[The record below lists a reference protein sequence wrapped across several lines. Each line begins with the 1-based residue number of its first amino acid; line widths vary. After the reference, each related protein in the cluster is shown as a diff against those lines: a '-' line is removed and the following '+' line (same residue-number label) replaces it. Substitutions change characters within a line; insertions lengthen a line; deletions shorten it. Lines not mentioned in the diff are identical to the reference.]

1 MRKTIALISISLLA
15 ILILPL
21 SVQAATPKTGPSVY
35 VGKDEIVPDNLYA
48 AGNAV
53 TIDGNV
59 KGDLICASAS
69 ININGKIEGDVIC
82 AGQNININGEVTGSV
97 RLLGSSINLNS
108 KIGRNVNVAGGFVNF
123 GSNADIAQDVIMGAG
138 NGEIRGKIN
147 GDLIA
152 AGGNLIID
160 NEIGGDARLWVDN
173 NAKAQQQPFAT
184 KSAPLT
190 ITDKAKINGYLTYT
204 STENASIAQGATIKG
219 EVKHNL
225 PEQKGADKKALAAM
239 YGWMKIICLFS
250 MLVVGLVLVSLW
262 REEIKKITET
272 DKWKDKIGRSLGW
285 GLVVLFLTPF
295 IIIILLITMIG
306 IPLALIIGGL
316 WLIALYVSKILAA
329 IVIGRAIT
337 EKWWHKKKDSLVTA
351 MVLGVFVLWLLCFFP
366 ILGGVICFL
375 ATLWGLGAL
384 WLYFKKA

>member
-1 MRKTIALISISLLA
+1 MRKTIVLMSIVLFTALLVPIGVL
-15 ILILPL
+15 
-21 SVQAATPKTGPSVY
+21 AATQKTGASVY
-35 VGKDEIVPDNLYA
+35 VSKDEIVPDNLYA

-59 KGDLICASAS
+59 KGDLICAGAS

-82 AGQNININGEVTGSV
+82 AGQSININGEVTGSV
-97 RLLGSSINLNS
+97 RLIGSSINLNN

-123 GSNADIAQDVIMGAG
+123 GSNANVGQDVIMGAG
-138 NGEIRGKIN
+138 NGEVRGKIN
-147 GDLIA
+147 RDLIA
-152 AGGNLIID
+152 AGGYLIID

-173 NAKAQQQPFAT
+173 NAKTGKQPLAT
-184 KSAPLT
+184 KSSPLT

-204 STENASIAQGATIKG
+204 STENASVAQGATIKG

-225 PEQKGADKKALAAM
+225 PKQKEVDKRAFAAM
-239 YGWMKIICLFS
+239 YGWMKIVCLFA

-262 REEIKKITET
+262 REEIKKITEV
-272 DKWKDKIGRSLGW
+272 DKWQEKLSRSLGW

-306 IPLALIIGGL
+306 IPLALILGGL

-329 IVIGRAIT
+329 ILIGRAII
-337 EKWWHKKKDSLVTA
+337 ERWWHKKKDSLVIA

-366 ILGGVICFL
+366 IIGFAFCFL
-375 ATLWGLGAL
+375 ATLWGLGTL
-384 WLYFKKA
+384 WLFFKNA